1 MYQRK
6 FTEEETQD
14 KPEVVFDKKVTQI
27 LKTLRDENFRSEEA
41 RKKFIDLIT
50 SLNNSKDKR
59 ARLSFKK
66 IGDFFTEVGDDL
78 IKYGQ
83 EE

>member
-1 MYQRK
+1 MYKRI
-6 FTEEETQD
+6 FTEEEGET
-14 KPEVVFDKKVTQI
+14 PEVIFDKKVTAI

-41 RKKFIDLIT
+41 RKKFVDLIS

-66 IGDFFTEVGDDL
+66 IGDFFSEIGDEL
-78 IKYGQ
+78 LKYG
-83 EE
+83 EEE